1 MSFARRSHAARY
13 VSTERHLLN
22 EKAEALPM
30 GDEPKLNERDLAAGP
45 WFDLQHSGEAHV
57 MDRKVHTNHQGV

>member
-1 MSFARRSHAARY
+1 
-13 VSTERHLLN
+13 LLN

-57 MDRKVHTNHQGV
+57 MDRKVQAEPSGITQNCWAGILD